1 MKLFIHHVL
10 LFCFQSLPTVQSIF
24 RAMITNSITKVAAGT
39 GSGSRIIYSYPDLRI
54 GTLLSRYKRF
64 LADVEFEMDAKTVQ
78 QVIDRDSSLSA
89 TKVSDLAGL
98 DASSHA
104 QFDASG
110 QTAPAAVV
118 TVVHC
123 PNTGSM
129 YKLIPPDNVN
139 PECACSTA
147 LEGTKRKYPNT
158 LEMIKENSAWVG
170 VNSALA
176 NKMVENALNAK
187 YVFVFLFLSND
198 LIISNSQKSNLC
210 IYNCIMIWT
219 LKIEAVFG

>member
-1 MKLFIHHVL
+1 MKLFFHHVL
-10 LFCFQSLPTVQSIF
+10 LFCFQSLPTVQSIL

-89 TKVSDLAGL
+89 TKLSDRAGL
-98 DASSHA
+98 DASGHA
-104 QFDASG
+104 QSDANG

-158 LEMIKENSAWVG
+158 LEMIKENNAWVG

-176 NKMVENALNAK
+176 NKMVEKALNAK
-187 YVFVFLFLSND
+187 YVFVFSFLSSD
-198 LIISNSQKSNLC
+198 RILQNSQKHNLC
-210 IYNCIMIWT
+210 HYNYVI
-219 LKIEAVFG
+219 V

>member
-1 MKLFIHHVL
+1 MKLFSDYIL

-24 RAMITNSITKVAAGT
+24 RAMITNSIAKVAAGT
-39 GSGSRIIYSYPDLRI
+39 GCGSRVIYSYPNLRV
-54 GTLLSRYKRF
+54 GTLVNRYKRF
-64 LADVEFEMDAKTVQ
+64 LADVEFDTEAKTTK
-78 QVIDRDSSLSA
+78 QVIDSDLLPPA
-89 TKVSDLAGL
+89 TKASEHAGL
-98 DASSHA
+98 DTSDHA
-104 QFDASG
+104 QVDATG
-110 QTAPAAVV
+110 HVAVAAVV

-158 LEMIKENSAWVG
+158 LEMIKENNAWVG

-176 NKMVENALNAK
+176 NKMVEKALNAK
-187 YVFVFLFLSND
+187 YVFVFSFLSSD
-198 LIISNSQKSNLC
+198 RILQNSQKHNLC
-210 IYNCIMIWT
+210 HYNYVI
-219 LKIEAVFG
+219 V